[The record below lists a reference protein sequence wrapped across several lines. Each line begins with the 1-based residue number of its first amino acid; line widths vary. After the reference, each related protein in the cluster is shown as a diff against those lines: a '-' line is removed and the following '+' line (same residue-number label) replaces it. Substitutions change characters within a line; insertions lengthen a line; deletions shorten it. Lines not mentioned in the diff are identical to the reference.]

1 MMLSFPEIKE
11 KYSCLDVAQS
21 FGLQLRRAGSNEY
34 RGKSIV
40 PGEHE
45 HSEGFSINTELN
57 IWRDFSGDM
66 GGSVL
71 DLYAYLKFGDTS
83 RILEAAKAL
92 AGDDYDNAE
101 GQKYIAERDTFLAQ
115 IEQYHKDIWLDEK
128 VLDYLHSRRINDETI
143 KRLKF
148 GVGELP
154 ITVKSEHVRERR
166 LTIPYFDEFDNIRY
180 MVSRRLDWAAHDGSD
195 KYYKK
200 KQNTYCRN
208 LPFGLQTI
216 PPKDK
221 DCDILVIGEGAI
233 DAVSLIQEGYSV
245 LFSIGGAFGAGASK
259 IDTVIK
265 QCKRFRKIVTCYD
278 IDGNKSGQNFTREIG
293 KLFLRERL
301 NFYCVADYGEKCKD
315 VSDYYTAG
323 GDLAELLNNRT
334 INGYVFMA
342 QMLATN
348 DDGLPF
354 RSLSP
359 NDQAKQ
365 LNDVKHFVQSLKT
378 FIDTATLSLVVD
390 ILCRYYPEDK
400 IKKFAQ
406 PPSEHEVLCSLC
418 DKFLDGRSIFHYG
431 DGQHGEFWQ
440 YNHDKGAWDLLKDI
454 QAEISQ
460 YFNHELKNKDI
471 NALAMMVRLK
481 VHTKDMPQFNNKPV
495 FVFSNGT
502 LELDTGIFREHK
514 ADDYSTMPHKFTYDE
529 NAKCDIW
536 DAFLQ
541 QVSAGEQ
548 SRIDFLDDLAAYVM
562 CPDNSQQKAFFL
574 IGNGANGKG
583 VYLHVLER
591 LFGCDGAEDIKA
603 VTAIEPAD
611 LERPTERIQLQASI
625 LNVAGEIN
633 TDLRKSLTFIK
644 ALTGD
649 DTLSGNRKFHNT
661 VHFKSRAKLVCS
673 CNKIPQFND
682 ADFAT
687 RRRLMFCLFTQ
698 CFSGKAD
705 INLES
710 KLKAELPGIFNRV
723 YRAYK
728 ALKERI
734 KTHGDNAIRPS
745 IDQPEIMRK
754 FENINNP
761 VAAFW
766 TEYGEDYCTRREV
779 LKEEIYSNFKEF
791 CENNG
796 FYASSNIQFHPAL
809 QTYLKE
815 NGITS
820 KETQKTIRNADG
832 TQKRVRCYMFF
843 LSTRKIEDEP
853 QPQPENS
860 LSGVK
865 IYRARYKGE
874 ECTIKDFRNVI
885 TNTYGAGDMNDI
897 QVWFTVKEV
906 TEKVNE
912 RGFALTETRAQE
924 YLNRLLRDK
933 RRLIE
938 AREDMFRGLEYRR
951 VTLMRDTA
959 LAM

>member
-1 MMLSFPEIKE
+1 MLDFQQIKE
-11 KYSCLDVAQS
+11 KYQCLDVARDM
-21 FGLQLRRAGSNEY
+21 FGLQLRQAGSNEY

-40 PGEHE
+40 PGEHN
-45 HSEGFSINTELN
+45 HSEGFSINAELN
-57 IWRDFSGDM
+57 IWQDFSGQM

-71 DLYAYLKFGDTS
+71 DLVAYLKFGDKS
-83 RILEAAKAL
+83 RILEAAKLL
-92 AGDDYDNAE
+92 AGDDYDNAY
-101 GQKYIAERDTFLAQ
+101 GQKFIVERDTFIAD

-128 VLDYLHSRRINDETI
+128 VLDYLHRRGITDKTI
-143 KRLKF
+143 KQLKL
-148 GVGELP
+148 GVGEVP
-154 ITVKSEHVRERR
+154 ITIKGVHVRERR
-166 LTIPYFDEFDNIRY
+166 LIIPYFDEFGNVRY
-180 MVSRRLDWAAHDGSD
+180 MASRRLDWTAHDDSD
-195 KYYKK
+195 KYIKK
-200 KQNTYCRN
+200 KQNTFCRN

-216 PPKDK
+216 PHRDK
-221 DCDILVIGEGAI
+221 DCDTLVIGEGAI
-233 DAVSLIQEGYSV
+233 DAISLIQEGYSV
-245 LFSIGGAFGAGASK
+245 LFSIGGNFGQGASK

-265 QCKRFRKIVTCYD
+265 QCRRFREIITCFD
-278 IDGNKSGQNFTREIG
+278 IDGNKAGQGFTFKMG
-293 KLFLRERL
+293 KLFLREQL
-301 NFYCVADYGEKCKD
+301 NFYCVADYGENCKD

-323 GDLAELLNNRT
+323 GDIHELLNNRT

-348 DDGLPF
+348 DDGIPF
-354 RSLSP
+354 KGLSP

-365 LNDVKHFVQSLKT
+365 LNEVKHFVQSLKT

-406 PPSEHEVLCSLC
+406 PPSEHEVLCSMR
-418 DKFLDGRSIFHYG
+418 DKFLDGRSIFYYG
-431 DGQHGEFWQ
+431 DGEHGEFWQ
-440 YNHDKGAWDLLKDI
+440 YDTDKGAWDLLNNI
-454 QAEISQ
+454 QAEISR
-460 YFNHELKNKDI
+460 YFNHELKNKDKA
-471 NALAMMVRLK
+471 ALVIMVRDK
-481 VHTKDMPQFNNKPV
+481 VDVKDMPKFNNKPV

-502 LELDTGIFREHK
+502 LELDTGIFREHR
-514 ADDYSTMPHKFTYDE
+514 ADDYSTMPHNFAYDE

-583 VYLHVLER
+583 VYLHTLDN
-591 LFGCDGAEDIKA
+591 LFDCDGVKDLNA
-603 VTAIEPAD
+603 VTAIMPDD
-611 LERPTERIQLQASI
+611 LDKPTERIQLQGSI
-625 LNVAGEIN
+625 LNIAGEIN
-633 TDLRKSLTFIK
+633 TNLRKSLTFIK

-649 DTLSGNRKFHNT
+649 DKFSGNRKFHNT

-723 YRAYK
+723 YQAYK
-728 ALKERI
+728 ALKERM

-766 TEYGEDYCTRREV
+766 TEYGEDYCARREV
-779 LKEEIYSNFKEF
+779 PKSEVYSNFKEF
-791 CENNG
+791 CERNG
-796 FYASSNIQFHPAL
+796 MHAGFDNVFHSNL

-815 NGITS
+815 NGI
-820 KETQKTIRNADG
+820 KPHI
-832 TQKRVRCYMFF
+832 
-843 LSTRKIEDEP
+843 TRHREQDNGQPYYYVFITDTPTAQVIEDEP

-860 LSGVK
+860 LSDMK
-865 IYRARYKGE
+865 IYRARYKGQ

-885 TNTYGAGDMNDI
+885 TNSYGAGDMNDI

-912 RGFALTETRAQE
+912 RGFALTETRAKE
-924 YLNRLLRDK
+924 YLNRLLQDK

-938 AREDMFRGLEYRR
+938 VREDMYRGIEYRR

-959 LAM
+959 LAI